1 MWSPFSPVKWRFHE
15 SDKIRGKIR
24 AELVRHA
31 VHCTPVEGPIGGP
44 KAMGIYRPSI
54 CQARGRLY
62 YTVPA
67 LKALSPYSGFGDLK
81 LLVLQFGNIRIG
93 LKIKLKVLIRY
104 K

>member
-1 MWSPFSPVKWRFHE
+1 MWE
-15 SDKIRGKIR
+15 SFLLSSGDFKESGKIR

-67 LKALSPYSGFGDLK
+67 LKALSPYSGFEDLEAA
-81 LLVLQFGNIRIG
+81 GASIW
-93 LKIKLKVLIRY
+93 
-104 K
+104 